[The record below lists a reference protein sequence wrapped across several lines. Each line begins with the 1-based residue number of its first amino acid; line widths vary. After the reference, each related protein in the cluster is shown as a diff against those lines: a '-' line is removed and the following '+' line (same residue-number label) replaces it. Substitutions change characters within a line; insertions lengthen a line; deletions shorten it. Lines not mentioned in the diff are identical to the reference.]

1 MTSIFFYH
9 SLKKEE
15 NIKRLGLSY
24 DEKDASALVES
35 YDEKTG
41 HLILGNKVQI
51 YGKYVTFFC
60 DIGSLLE
67 KIGSIA
73 SYVTLHKEK
82 YELKKIKVKIKG
94 ETKEAY
100 IIV

>member
-51 YGKYVTFFC
+51 YGKYVTFFVISVC
-60 DIGSLLE
+60 
-67 KIGSIA
+67 
-73 SYVTLHKEK
+73 Y
-82 YELKKIKVKIKG
+82 
-94 ETKEAY
+94 
-100 IIV
+100 